1 MRGPSVDPF
10 LYVSAIFHIQVNV
23 KAPEQ
28 GVYDSHMLPGRVRAL
43 GWWRKW
49 LPFPQ
54 ASIGLPVSIMAP
66 PTQVPRW
73 NLQEIHLIASPH
85 CFKERPKSES
95 SPSQQK
101 PGLLP
106 PQLPCSL
113 FCSWPLHASC
123 TCLFQSP
130 RLPTLLPAPGALFTL
145 FPLRGYSLALLHLL
159 CSVNA
164 PFLCCW
170 FQRALSPHGR

>member
-28 GVYDSHMLPGRVRAL
+28 GVYDSHVLPGRVRAL
-43 GWWRKW
+43 GWWQKW

-145 FPLRGYSLALLHLL
+145 FPLWGYSPALLHLL
-159 CSVNA
+159 C
-164 PFLCCW
+164 
-170 FQRALSPHGR
+170 